1 MIDEV
6 SALLEDLLQD
16 LKIVTNKRKQEL
28 NNLPKTEKDIE
39 AKVPLV
45 SPELNLLSSIFDK
58 IIEPTESPLK

>member
-45 SPELNLLSSIFDK
+45 SPELN
-58 IIEPTESPLK
+58 